1 MKKCI
6 QITVTGKVQGVFYRK
21 YAVAKALELGITG
34 FVKNQN
40 DGSVYI
46 EACAE
51 DDVLSIFVDWCY
63 SGSPDAEVANVEVV
77 LKNDTAAYVSFKQL

>member
-21 YAVAKALELGITG
+21 YAVAKALELRITG
-34 FVKNQN
+34 IIKNQN

-51 DDVLSIFVDWCY
+51 DDVLSLFVDWCY
-63 SGSPDAEVANVEVV
+63 SGSPNALVANVDVV
-77 LKNDTAAYVSFKQL
+77 LKNDNVAYDSFNQL